1 MKVLIVDD
9 DRATTGLLKTVFEME
24 GFRTIVCPDP
34 QRVVDIVR
42 QDRPDVVLMDFHLA
56 ETNSLF
62 ILREIRQD
70 EAIKGTPV
78 VMTSG
83 LDRSEEC
90 AQAGADGFILK
101 PFRPA
106 NLMAE
111 VRAVLKSNRSAKMS
125 GTWQDS
131 ADLQL
136 DTDELKLNTERS

>member
-1 MKVLIVDD
+1 VKVLIVDD

-70 EAIKGTPV
+70 EA
-78 VMTSG
+78 
-83 LDRSEEC
+83 C